1 MYPIN
6 RKDIINARRKF
17 LLFVVL
23 TLAVV
28 PVILWSFW
36 QLPPP
41 GLASVPP
48 DTVLAVE
55 DTFDQARI
63 QSIEAQLIETAD
75 RLKKINLFFLI
86 DATPDMEEQLP
97 AIATAAEQL
106 ISTTQANAS
115 AACYRDA
122 VEGAWLYMEAPA
134 GGAIPRWIQRLS
146 TDVQYDQDAPEAV
159 YYGLQQALQ
168 SSAFHEHETNV
179 LLLLGDAGNHAQEDL
194 TKVSPE
200 ALRAALHEKN
210 IHFAAV
216 QVRNPGGKAYEQ
228 FGHQLLE
235 DFLMPQVA
243 DFSQIQDS
251 TLAQGLL
258 YRTMSSPSYQLITC
272 QASSAISSENLTVHL
287 QDYITGVQSQVAGQ
301 LRTLEAAQAG
311 TDSTKAPVLQQFDP
325 SELAYLQAYRRFQ
338 EQEPRVTEGQ
348 ARMGGE

>member
-41 GLASVPP
+41 SLASVPP
-48 DTVLAVE
+48 NTVPVVE
-55 DTFDQARI
+55 DTFDQTRI
-63 QSIEAQLIETAD
+63 QAMEAQLVETAD

-86 DATPDMEEQLP
+86 DATPGMEEQLP
-97 AIATAAEQL
+97 NIAATAEQL
-106 ISTTQANAS
+106 ISATQAHAT

-134 GGAIPRWIQRLS
+134 GDDIPRWIQRLS

-168 SSAFHEHETNV
+168 SSAFQQHETNV

-194 TKVSPE
+194 TKVSPD
-200 ALRAALHEKN
+200 ALRAAFREKN

-228 FGHQLLE
+228 FGNQLLE

-243 DFSQIQDS
+243 DFNQIQDS
-251 TLAQGLL
+251 TLDQGLL
-258 YRTMSSPSYQLITC
+258 YRTMSTPAYQLITC
-272 QASSAISSENLTVHL
+272 QTSSTISSENLTFLL
-287 QDYITGVQSQVAGQ
+287 QDYITGVQAQVAGQ
-301 LRTLEAAQAG
+301 LRALEAAQAG
-311 TDSTKAPVLQQFDP
+311 TDSTEAPVLQQFDA
-325 SELAYLQAYRRFQ
+325 SALAYLQAYRRFQ
-338 EQEPRVTEGQ
+338 EQETRVTEGQ